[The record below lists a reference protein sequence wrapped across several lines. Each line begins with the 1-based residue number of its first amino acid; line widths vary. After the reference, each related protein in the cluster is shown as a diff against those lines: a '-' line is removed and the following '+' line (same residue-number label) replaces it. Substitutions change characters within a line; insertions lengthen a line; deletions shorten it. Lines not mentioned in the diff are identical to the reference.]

1 MMKKNLVL
9 LIALILVIGGV
20 VVYLGLNKGS
30 QGEKVYTLKVGM
42 VVTEN
47 DPMYKGAVHL
57 KEAVEERTGGK
68 LKIEVYPSSQLGDS
82 PEILEQAKT
91 GANVAV
97 IVDPA
102 RLADFV
108 PEIGI
113 FGAPYI
119 VDSFEEGERFTHTDL
134 FKSWEQELAAQH
146 GVQILSF
153 NWYQGDRHLLTKKAI
168 KTPRDLRGL
177 RMRTP
182 GAAVTLETIKALG
195 AEPTALAWS
204 EVYPG
209 LQQKVIDA
217 AEAQYPAVYGAHL
230 YEVITHVTKTGHFQL
245 ITGLVTGSTWFNSLP
260 VEYQRILLEESVNA
274 GNYASQLTIDGLK
287 DYEAQMAAEGVTIQ
301 EVDII
306 PFKAA
311 TDGVYDKLPGYRE
324 LKKKVDQA
332 LGK

>member
-1 MMKKNLVL
+1 MKKNVVL
-9 LIALILVIGGV
+9 LVVLLLGIAGV
-20 VVYLGLNKGS
+20 FAYMGLSKKDDTD
-30 QGEKVYTLKVGM
+30 KVYTLKVGM

-47 DPMYKGAVHL
+47 DPMYKGAVRL
-57 KEAVEERTGGK
+57 KEKVEERTDGK

-119 VDSFEEGERFTHTDL
+119 VDSFQEGDRFTHTEL
-134 FKSWEQELAAQH
+134 FKGWERELATKH

-168 KTPRDLRGL
+168 KTPEDLKGL

-260 VEYQRILLEESVNA
+260 EEYQEILLEESANA
-274 GNYASQLTIDGLK
+274 GNYASQLTIDGLH
-287 DYEAQMAAEGVTIQ
+287 DYEAKMADEGVTIQ
-301 EVDII
+301 EVDIT

-311 TDGVYDKLPGYRE
+311 TDTVYDKLPGYRE
-324 LKKKVDQA
+324 LKEKVDQA